1 MLGFVVIGL
10 NHKSRL
16 FELLFSALIL
26 DFVDEPGIKDTYS
39 LRHLSSRGDRKYAL
53 FEEAGDFG
61 LTGILILNVV
71 L

>member
-1 MLGFVVIGL
+1 MLRFVVIGL
-10 NHKSRL
+10 NYKSRL
-16 FELLFSALIL
+16 FELLFSALVL

-39 LRHLSSRGDRKYAL
+39 LRYLSSGGDRKYAF

>member
-1 MLGFVVIGL
+1 MLRFVVIGL
-10 NHKSRL
+10 NYKSRL

-26 DFVDEPGIKDTYS
+26 NFVDEPRIKDIYS